1 MQDLQMSSVVFY
13 GSKLLKAAVFRL
25 KHEYQRREIIMAI
38 NSTLLKKDK
47 NMYVHSMQ
55 CIVIL
60 SQMIDL

>member
-1 MQDLQMSSVVFY
+1 VLQI
-13 GSKLLKAAVFRL
+13 
-25 KHEYQRREIIMAI
+25 KHEYQKREIIMAI
-38 NSTLLKKDK
+38 NSTLLKWEK